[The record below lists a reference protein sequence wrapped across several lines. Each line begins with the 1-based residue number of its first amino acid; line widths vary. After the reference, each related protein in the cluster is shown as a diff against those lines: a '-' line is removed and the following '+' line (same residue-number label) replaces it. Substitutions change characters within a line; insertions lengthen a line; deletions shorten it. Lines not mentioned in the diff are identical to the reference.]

1 MNGIPWGQ
9 MVVVLPLA
17 LMTVSISIWPN
28 FRDVYAVLLPLP
40 DSVAIFLVRIG
51 TKFITIVLISET
63 FVVIL
68 KDKTVVANEPFGG
81 PN

>member
-1 MNGIPWGQ
+1 
-9 MVVVLPLA
+9 MVVVLPRA

-28 FRDVYAVLLPLP
+28 FRDVCSGLLPLP
-40 DSVAIFLVRIG
+40 DSVAIFLPWIAM
-51 TKFITIVLISET
+51 KFITIVLISET